1 MMNMNF
7 LSEHSGPIALGVMLI
22 FIFICLRGL
31 KGQKEG
37 FSEIRNW
44 VARNNWNGELAT
56 GKLKEWKQTS
66 TTNNF
71 DHFYIFTIE
80 SNLSGEAQ
88 TYKAA
93 TVLKT
98 SEVIKLKKDMPVMF
112 KYQGV
117 PPKKTA
123 VMSVG

>member
-1 MMNMNF
+1 
-7 LSEHSGPIALGVMLI
+7 MLI

-31 KGQKEG
+31 KGQKED

-44 VARNNWNGELAT
+44 VARDNWNGELAI

-80 SNLSGEAQ
+80 SNLSGEVQA
-88 TYKAA
+88 YKAE

-123 VMSVG
+123 VMNVG

>member
-1 MMNMNF
+1 MNF
-7 LSEHSGPIALGVMLI
+7 LSEHSGPIVLGVMLI

-31 KGQKEG
+31 KGQKED
-37 FSEIRNW
+37 FREIRNW
-44 VARNNWNGELAT
+44 VARDNWKGDLAI

-71 DHFYIFTIE
+71 DHYYIFTIE
-80 SNLSGEAQ
+80 SDLSGEPK

-93 TVLKT
+93 TVLKNA
-98 SEVIKLKKDMPVMF
+98 EVIKIKIDMPVTI

-117 PPKKTA
+117 PPKRMA
-123 VMSVG
+123 VMYVDYE